1 MREFIEVLEQKL
13 GSEDQNIIDNCNQI
27 LVQQYQ
33 VSPNAREEVGYF
45 LHLVNEGLY
54 PKENIYD
61 FLYKFIDFYYE
72 DAEYLFDYA
81 NIILYAVSVEWID
94 PIIGS
99 RLIGSIWTVLGYPP
113 ELTDFIGTEGE
124 VEYHD
129 NRLRNED
136 ISETEKLEINGKLDQ
151 IRTKL
156 IRIAKEYVEN
166 NTF

>member
-1 MREFIEVLEQKL
+1 MIEFIDVLEQKL
-13 GSEDQNIIDNCNQI
+13 ITEDQEIIDECNKRLKQEF
-27 LVQQYQ
+27 Q

-45 LHLVNEGLY
+45 LHLANEGLY
-54 PKENIYD
+54 AKESIYD

-81 NIILYAVSVEWID
+81 NIILYAVSEEWID

-136 ISETEKLEINGKLDQ
+136 ISESEKKEIEVKLSQ
-151 IRTKL
+151 IRIKL
-156 IRIAKEYVEN
+156 IRIAKDYVEN

>member
-1 MREFIEVLEQKL
+1 MIGFIEVLEQKL
-13 GSEDQNIIDNCNQI
+13 SSEDQSIIEKCNER
-27 LVQQYQ
+27 LVEEFDI
-33 VSPNAREEVGYF
+33 SLTAREEVGYF

-54 PKENIYD
+54 TKENIYD

-81 NIILYAVSVEWID
+81 NIILYAVSEEWID

-129 NRLRNED
+129 NRLRSED
-136 ISETEKLEINGKLDQ
+136 ISESEKKEIEEKLDQ

-156 IRIAKEYVEN
+156 QVIAKDYVEN

>member
-1 MREFIEVLEQKL
+1 MIEFIEVLEQKL
-13 GSEDQNIIDNCNQI
+13 STEDQDVIDECNKRLKQEF
-27 LVQQYQ
+27 Q

-61 FLYKFIDFYYE
+61 FLYKFIDYYYE
-72 DAEYLFDYA
+72 DAEYLYDYA
-81 NIILYAVSVEWID
+81 NIILYAVSEEWID

-124 VEYHD
+124 IEYHD
-129 NRLRNED
+129 NRLRNEN
-136 ISETEKLEINGKLDQ
+136 ISESEKKEIEEKLDQ
-151 IRTKL
+151 IRIKL
-156 IRIAKEYVEN
+156 IRIAKDYVEN

>member
-1 MREFIEVLEQKL
+1 M
-13 GSEDQNIIDNCNQI
+13 
-27 LVQQYQ
+27 
-33 VSPNAREEVGYF
+33 
-45 LHLVNEGLY
+45 
-54 PKENIYD
+54 
-61 FLYKFIDFYYE
+61 
-72 DAEYLFDYA
+72 
-81 NIILYAVSVEWID
+81 
-94 PIIGS
+94 
-99 RLIGSIWTVLGYPP
+99 GYPP

>member
-13 GSEDQNIIDNCNQI
+13 GAENQNIIENCNQI

-45 LHLVNEGLY
+45 LQLVNEGLY

-81 NIILYAVSVEWID
+81 NIILYAVSVEWLD

-136 ISETEKLEINGKLDQ
+136 ISETKKLEINGKLDQ

>member
-13 GSEDQNIIDNCNQI
+13 GAENQNIIDNCNQL

-45 LHLVNEGLY
+45 LQLVNEGLY
-54 PKENIYD
+54 PKENIYY

-129 NRLRNED
+129 NRLRNEE
-136 ISETEKLEINGKLDQ
+136 INETEKLEINGKLDQ